1 MINKESLVNN
11 SKKAYKEYLELLKE
25 MRDDDN
31 EEKVVLRQ
39 KKAIE
44 FLSCVCDDYLYKFDV
59 DFIKIEM
66 SEEWQR

>member
-1 MINKESLVNN
+1 MINKELTDN
-11 SKKAYKEYLELLKE
+11 SQKVYKEYLELLKE
-25 MRDDDN
+25 ISDDDN
-31 EEKVVLRQ
+31 EEKVALRQ

-44 FLSCVCDDYLYKFDV
+44 FLSCICDDYLYKFDG